1 MKVVVKDLDGANT
14 AKEMEV
20 VVPKEDVNK
29 MASEI
34 YDDIIKTVTIKGFR
48 KGKAPRNVIR
58 MYYGDYVVSELSK
71 RLVSEYFDKAI
82 KEQGLLVV
90 SAPEFANDSPKE
102 GKDFKFT
109 AKFDVKPE
117 VKLKKYTGL
126 DLKKPSVYVSDNMV
140 DDVIKRLRENLAEIN
155 DVEDRE
161 YMINE
166 GDFVAVDIT
175 CNDHPGLNRENVTV
189 EAGSDKGFIPGLASA
204 IVGLKIGEAKDI
216 EVVFPDDHFMEN
228 MRGVETN
235 IDVVIRSVRSR
246 TLPELNDHF
255 AKRARDGIESME
267 ELKSTIRSELEERM
281 ENNARSALEKDA
293 GEKLIE
299 ANPINIPESM
309 VKVQAGLM
317 IRSLSQRLMSQGIKL
332 EDLYPDPEAFK
343 EDTLKEAE
351 RIVRQSLI
359 MEAIAD
365 EVGIEVEDDDL
376 DKEISSMAQR
386 YNVPP
391 EEVRKTLEER
401 GGIED
406 LKFSIIEK
414 KVFDYII
421 DNSNVEE
428 IDEGS
433 ENMEEGKD
441 DPSTDSGRTDE

>member
-90 SAPEFANDSPKE
+90 SAPEFTNDSPKE

-117 VKLKKYTGL
+117 VKLEKYTGL

-161 YMINE
+161 YMIKE

-175 CNDHPGLNRENVTV
+175 CNDYPGLNRENVTV

-204 IVGLKIGEAKDI
+204 IVGLKLGEAKDI

-246 TLPELNDHF
+246 TLPELNDDF
-255 AKRARDGIESME
+255 AKMARDGIESME

-281 ENNARSALEKDA
+281 ENNARSALIKDA
-293 GEKLIE
+293 AEKLIE

-317 IRSLSQRLMSQGIKL
+317 IRGLSQRLMSQGIKL

-433 ENMEEGKD
+433 ESMEEGKD

>member
-246 TLPELNDHF
+246 ALPELNDDF